1 MGKEREK
8 GTISWYV
15 KHPYTNDDSEKGYD
29 GIEANETLQIIQET
43 QNRVRFIIW
52 VYYRANQEEGRK
64 QIIACRSGEEGEMPA
79 DDSMLLSHSSSN
91 YPSTCLGKF
100 EEHFWKFFK
109 SVLYFLDWKGHTR
122 TRDRLLDLPFTAR
135 EKTEEVLAV
144 AGGDECAC
152 CNECALTSAN
162 LALLI
167 EKKNI
172 YI

>member
-15 KHPYTNDDSEKGYD
+15 KHPYTNDDSEKDYD

-79 DDSMLLSHSSSN
+79 DDSILLSHSSSN

-135 EKTEEVLAV
+135 EVLAV
-144 AGGDECAC
+144 AGGDGCAC

-167 EKKNI
+167 E
-172 YI
+172 